1 MKQTIICSNTRKV
14 IPYRPKKA
22 LIYPNA
28 AQREDRIHKILDG
41 MLTGAVSA
49 GIVTALMFLITLQ

>member
-1 MKQTIICSNTRKV
+1 MKQTVTCSTPRKV
-14 IPYRPKKA
+14 IPFRPQKA

-28 AQREDRIHKILDG
+28 AQREDHIHKILDG

-49 GIVTALMFLITLQ
+49 GIVTALMFLIMLQ

>member
-1 MKQTIICSNTRKV
+1 MKQTISYSNPRKV
-14 IPYRPKKA
+14 IPYRPQKA
-22 LIYPNA
+22 LSYPNA

>member
-1 MKQTIICSNTRKV
+1 MKQTIPCSNPRKV

-22 LIYPNA
+22 RLYPNA
-28 AQREDRIHKILDG
+28 AQQEDRIHKILDG
-41 MLTGAVSA
+41 MMTGAVSA

>member
-1 MKQTIICSNTRKV
+1 MKQTISCSSPRKV
-14 IPYRPKKA
+14 IPYRPRKP

-28 AQREDRIHKILDG
+28 AQQADRIHKILDG

-49 GIVTALMFLITLQ
+49 GIVTALMFLVTLQ

>member
-1 MKQTIICSNTRKV
+1 MKQTITCPTHRKV
-14 IPYRPKKA
+14 IPYRPRKA

-28 AQREDRIHKILDG
+28 AQRADRIHKILDC
-41 MLTGAVSA
+41 MLAGAVSA